1 MSEAGCAGIAIPGAG
16 RVLVARPAPLSL
28 RRNFVWG
35 LAGNAVYAA
44 CQWGMLAVL
53 ARLTSPVVV
62 GRYAL
67 GLAIGTPIFLFTN
80 LNLAQVQATDAR
92 GEYSLGDYRGLRL
105 LSNIVAL
112 ASVCLWVALA
122 RYDAPTNCAVLLIA
136 LTKAIES
143 ESDVFY
149 GFFQQHECMSLSSLS
164 IMLRGVL
171 SLLVF
176 GSLIATSRQLAAGQ
190 VGILLV
196 WSGVLF
202 LFDSRNGARFGDT
215 SPTFNW
221 RALGRL
227 TWLVLPLGVV
237 AGLSSLSSSL
247 PRFFLNNVHG
257 ARELGLFAAVASL
270 SQVGTLFSMALSR
283 SAAPRLAQY
292 HAANAIPDFLR
303 LLAKLMGIGLLV
315 GCAGVLVA
323 LCAGKWFL
331 TMAFGPEY
339 AQETGVLVWVM
350 VAMGVVTTGTF
361 LGTAVTAARR
371 LAIQMVIHAGKV
383 TVAGAICYLLVPRYG
398 ALAAAWS
405 LAASAMLSVLA
416 FAAVTWWIV
425 KARTKTKDR
434 PGLSETVLRPS
445 SGDGQ
450 W

>member
-1 MSEAGCAGIAIPGAG
+1 MSSAGYTDIAIPGTRPAA
-16 RVLVARPAPLSL
+16 VARPAPLSL

-35 LAGNAVYAA
+35 LTGNAIYAA
-44 CQWGMLAVL
+44 CQWCMLAAL
-53 ARLTSPVVV
+53 ARLTSPEVV

-92 GEYSLGDYRGLRL
+92 GEYTLGDYRGLRL
-105 LSNIVAL
+105 LSNIAAL
-112 ASVCLWVALA
+112 ASVCLWVAFA
-122 RYDAPTNCAVLLIA
+122 HYDAPTNCAVLLVA

-149 GFFQQHECMSLSSLS
+149 GFFQQQECMNLSSLS
-164 IMLRGVL
+164 VMLRGVL
-171 SLLVF
+171 SLFVFAGLV
-176 GSLIATSRQLAAGQ
+176 AASRQLAAGQ
-190 VGILLV
+190 IGILLV
-196 WSGVLF
+196 WSAVLF
-202 LFDSRNGARFGDT
+202 LFDSRNGARFGQT
-215 SPTFNW
+215 RPRFSW

-257 ARELGLFAAVASL
+257 ARELGLFAAVASF
-270 SQVGTLFSMALSR
+270 SQVGSIFSMALSR
-283 SAAPRLAQY
+283 SAAPRLAKY

-303 LLAKLMGIGLLV
+303 LVAKLMAIGLLI

-331 TMAFGPEY
+331 AIAFGPEY
-339 AQETGVLVWVM
+339 AQETGVLIWVM

-371 LAIQMVIHAGKV
+371 LAIQMAIHAGKV
-383 TVAGAICYLLVPRYG
+383 AVAGAICYLLVPRFG

-405 LAASAMLSVLA
+405 LAASAVFSVAA

-425 KARTKTKDR
+425 RHDASSIMRHAAR
-434 PGLSETVLRPS
+434 GS
-445 SGDGQ
+445 
-450 W
+450 